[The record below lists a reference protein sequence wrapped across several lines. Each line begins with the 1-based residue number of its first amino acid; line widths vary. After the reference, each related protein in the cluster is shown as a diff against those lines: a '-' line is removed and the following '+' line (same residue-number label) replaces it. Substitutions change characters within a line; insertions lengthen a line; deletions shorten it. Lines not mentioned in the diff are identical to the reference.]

1 MLIKQK
7 IKLVRDINFSS
18 EKEGRND
25 LKVLFKFLN
34 LYKFL
39 LIINSLKIN
48 LSDLS
53 SNRNQTTIQ
62 TGKMFRLLP

>member
-25 LKVLFKFLN
+25 LKVLFISLN

>member
-34 LYKFL
+34 LYKLL
-39 LIINSLKIN
+39 LIISSLKIN

>member
-25 LKVLFKFLN
+25 LKVLFISLN
-34 LYKFL
+34 LFKFL

>member
-1 MLIKQK
+1 MLIKYK

-25 LKVLFKFLN
+25 LTVLFIFLN

>member
-39 LIINSLKIN
+39 LIISSLKIN